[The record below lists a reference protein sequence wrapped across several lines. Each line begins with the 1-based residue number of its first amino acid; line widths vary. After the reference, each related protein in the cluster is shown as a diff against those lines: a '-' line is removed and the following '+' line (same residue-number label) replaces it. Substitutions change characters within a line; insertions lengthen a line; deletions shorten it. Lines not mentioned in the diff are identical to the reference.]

1 MSDPRAEPKAGSGRK
16 RGAAADVA
24 AEPKASIDPN
34 TGGESAP
41 SPEQASAEELARV
54 DVSIVVP
61 ILHRDAEVGE
71 VVAALG
77 RELDRIGKSWECLL
91 VYDGIKGEVWDL
103 GLSLQESSNQ
113 QVRTIALHKPFG
125 ESVCLSSA
133 FDHTNGDVILTSP
146 EYVQVD
152 PHEIVKLMESIDSG
166 ADVAISWRDPRV
178 DARLNRIQSASFNR
192 VMRGLVGASFHD
204 LNCSLRA
211 MRREVLEELTVYG
224 NMYRYLP
231 VIAHTQGFRVDEV
244 RVRHLKERGGS
255 GVFGPGVYGRRL
267 LDVLGVVF
275 LTKFTHKPLR
285 FFGALGGFSMAVGM
299 LICGVLAGQR
309 LLDPSLELFSRP
321 LFLLR
326 VLFVVLGVQIIGF
339 GLVGE
344 IIIYTQAR
352 HVREY
357 RIERIYE

>member
-1 MSDPRAEPKAGSGRK
+1 MSSPATTPPPAEEPVPAEQPSAPVSREVGDSLDPESEAGTET
-16 RGAAADVA
+16 GAA
-24 AEPKASIDPN
+24 
-34 TGGESAP
+34 
-41 SPEQASAEELARV
+41 PERATV

-61 ILHRDAEVGE
+61 IQHPDAEVRE
-71 VVAALG
+71 VVTALG
-77 RELDRIGKSWECLL
+77 GQFDRLGLSWECLL
-91 VYDGIKGEVWDL
+91 VYDGIKGDIWEI
-103 GLSLQESSNQ
+103 GLSLQESSKQ

-133 FDHTNGDVILTSP
+133 FDHTRGAAILTSP
-146 EYVQVD
+146 EYVQID
-152 PHEIVKLMESIDSG
+152 PHEIEQLMASIESG
-166 ADVAISWRDPRV
+166 ADVATSWRHPRV
-178 DARLNRIQSASFNR
+178 DAALNRVQSASFNR

-204 LNCSLRA
+204 LNCSLRV

-244 RVRHLKERGGS
+244 QVRHLKERGGS
-255 GVFGPGVYGRRL
+255 GLFGPGVYGRRL

-285 FFGALGGFSMAVGM
+285 FFGALGGLSMILGLLIAGGLAV
-299 LICGVLAGQR
+299 QH
-309 LLDPSLELFSRP
+309 LLNPSLELFSRP
-321 LFLLR
+321 LFLLG
-326 VLFVVLGVQIIGF
+326 VLFVVLGIQIVGF

-344 IIIYTQAR
+344 IIIFTQAR